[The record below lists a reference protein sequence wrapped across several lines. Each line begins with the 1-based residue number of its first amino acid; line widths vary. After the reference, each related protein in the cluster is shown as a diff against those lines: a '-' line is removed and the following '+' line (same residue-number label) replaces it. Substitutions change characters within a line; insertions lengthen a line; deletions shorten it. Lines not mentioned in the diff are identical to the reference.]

1 MTETELRQTF
11 VSVIRGWVGLSK
23 RAQTHRPIVDL
34 YNTIRPL
41 PAGYRLTYWD
51 AYCAATPSA
60 AAQKLGI
67 TDIVFPE
74 CGTGRLIELY
84 RKAGRWVED
93 DAFVPR
99 VGDLLLYYWGD
110 DGKGDCSANSSHVG
124 TIARTDGRKLTVI
137 EGNMGAGGEV
147 GYRTM
152 EVNGRYIRGYCCPDF
167 ASVADTVSPEWQKEF
182 DAMQKKL
189 RDNDA
194 SSWSESAR
202 DWAVREGIIQGVGT
216 LPDGTPNYA
225 WEDFLTR
232 EQFVTMLFRTMQK

>member
-1 MTETELRQTF
+1 MTETELRQAF
-11 VSVIRGWVGLSK
+11 VNVIRGWEGLSR

-34 YNTIRPL
+34 YNTITPL
-41 PAGYRLTYWD
+41 PVGYRLTYWD

-74 CGTGRLIELY
+74 CGTGRLIDLY

-93 DAFVPR
+93 DAFVPQT
-99 VGDLLLYYWGD
+99 GDLILYYWGD
-110 DGKGDCSANSSHVG
+110 DGIGDCAANSSHVG
-124 TIARTDGRKLTVI
+124 TIVQADSEKLTVI
-137 EGNMGAGGEV
+137 EGNMGPGGEV

-167 ASVADTVSPEWQKEF
+167 ASRGDHPSADWQKEF
-182 DAMQKKL
+182 DAMKAGL

-194 SSWSESAR
+194 SDWSEEAR
-202 DWAVREGIIQGVGT
+202 GWAVREGIIQGVGT
-216 LPDGTPNYA
+216 LPDDSANYA

-232 EQFVTMLFRTMQK
+232 EQFVTMLYRAMKK